1 MQMNVKHIYVVHA
14 GEFAFLTLTLY
25 STPNPI
31 LMAFYQLYV
40 LYHEYLSLLCLASHF
55 RPMLTVLR
63 VGTDERASLPGV
75 V

>member
-1 MQMNVKHIYVVHA
+1 MNVKHIYVVHA

-40 LYHEYLSLLCLASHF
+40 LYHQYLSLLCLASHF
-55 RPMLTVLR
+55 TPMLAVLR
-63 VGTDERASLPGV
+63 VGTDGRASLPGV